1 MKFFFQN
8 TLATVVLLLFCFSA
22 HSQLLSDSL
31 LIDNHYR
38 TFHFQRPSSSTRSSL
53 IFVLHGSGGSGRG
66 TMNGASKL
74 QAIAERENILI
85 VYPDGYKNYWN
96 ECRKSATSVAN
107 IENIDENKFF
117 DAMILY
123 FVSKYEID
131 PARVFAIGTSGGG
144 HMAYKLAMTSK
155 KFRAIT
161 AIIANL
167 PDTTNLDCTELKSPV
182 SVMIINGTSDST
194 NPYHGGEVKTAQARF
209 GKVRSTDETFQYWA
223 RINRYKGQPRK
234 ADLPDTD
241 PSDGKTI
248 EKYSYQQKGKPSVVL
263 LKVINGKHDYP
274 NDINVYLEAWEFFKR
289 DMVSRKR

>member
-1 MKFFFQN
+1 MKFSLQRK
-8 TLATVVLLLFCFSA
+8 LATFVLLLFCFTA
-22 HSQLLSDSL
+22 ESQLLSDSL

-38 TFHFQRPSSSTRSSL
+38 TFHFQRPSSNTRSNL
-53 IFVLHGSGGSGRG
+53 IFVLHGSGGSGKG

-74 QAIAERENILI
+74 QAIAEQENILM

-96 ECRKSATSVAN
+96 ECRKSATSIAN

-117 DAMILY
+117 DAMIQY
-123 FVSKYEID
+123 FVSKYKID

-167 PDTTNLDCTELKSPV
+167 PDTSNLDCTELKSPV

-209 GKVRSTDETFQYWA
+209 GKVRSTNNTFQYWA
-223 RINRYKGQPRK
+223 GVNGYKGQPRK
-234 ADLPDTD
+234 EDLPDVD

-248 EKYSYQQKGKPSVVL
+248 EKYSYQQKGKPAVVL

-289 DMVSRKR
+289 DIVVRKK